1 LSTNATPIPRVLHQI
16 WLGKGEMPLHQR
28 RWRRRFAEM
37 NPHWEMRLW
46 TDDNLPPILNRNAW
60 AACGNVGGT
69 PGCVM
74 RSDILRLELLARFG
88 GIYLD
93 TDVKPIR
100 PLDDMCPPEVR
111 AWAACE
117 QLDIVSNAAMGFPPN
132 HPAMWH
138 AVAMIEESFFERRY
152 VGDQAGPGLIARVI
166 TQYDDVALYP
176 PAYFHPTVG
185 ESKCNPDAMGFLR
198 AAHLFAG
205 TWVEANQ
212 TKYAAQ
218 WTANAAGCGGNTAL
232 PPTCLQPVPPMRTLC
247 SQPKSNPD
255 GQSVWRDEADGV
267 QPAPRPIPDVLQPV

>member
-1 LSTNATPIPRVLHQI
+1 MNTTATATPIPRVLHQI

-88 GIYLD
+88 GVYLD

-100 PLDDMCPPEVR
+100 PLDEMCPADIR

-117 QLDIVSNAAMGFPPN
+117 QLDIISNAAMGFPAK

-152 VGDQAGPGLIARVI
+152 VGDQAGPGLLARVV

-185 ESKCNPDAMGFLR
+185 ESKSNPDAKGFLLG
-198 AAHLFAG
+198 AHLFAG
-205 TWVEANQ
+205 TWVEEAKDRHRALWRANS
-212 TKYAAQ
+212 A
-218 WTANAAGCGGNTAL
+218 
-232 PPTCLQPVPPMRTLC
+232 
-247 SQPKSNPD
+247 
-255 GQSVWRDEADGV
+255 
-267 QPAPRPIPDVLQPV
+267 

>member
-1 LSTNATPIPRVLHQI
+1 MSTTATPIPRVLHQI

-46 TDDNLPPILNRNAW
+46 TDHSLPPILNRNAW
-60 AACGNVGGT
+60 EACGGVGGT

-88 GIYLD
+88 GVYLD
-93 TDVKPIR
+93 TDIKPIR
-100 PLDDMCPPEVR
+100 PLDEMCPPEVR

-117 QLDIVSNAAMGFPPN
+117 QLDIVSNAAMGFPAN

-152 VGDQAGPGLIARVI
+152 VGDQAGPGLIARVV
-166 TQYDDVALYP
+166 TQYDDVVLYP
-176 PAYFHPTVG
+176 PAYFHPTV
-185 ESKCNPDAMGFLR
+185 EEVQSNPNGPAFLI

-205 TWVEANQ
+205 TWLDVHMERY
-212 TKYAAQ
+212 KKI
-218 WTANAAGCGGNTAL
+218 WSANAAG
-232 PPTCLQPVPPMRTLC
+232 
-247 SQPKSNPD
+247 S
-255 GQSVWRDEADGV
+255 AD
-267 QPAPRPIPDVLQPV
+267 PLLA

>member
-1 LSTNATPIPRVLHQI
+1 LSTTATATPIARVLHQI

-88 GIYLD
+88 GVYLD

-100 PLDDMCPPEVR
+100 PLDEMCPPEVR

-117 QLDIVSNAAMGFPPN
+117 QLDIVSNAAMGFPAN

-138 AVAMIEESFFERRY
+138 MVAVIEESFFERRY
-152 VGDQAGPGLIARVI
+152 VGDQAGPGLRARVVPE
-166 TQYDDVALYP
+166 YDDVALYP

-185 ESKCNPDAMGFLR
+185 ESKSNPDAKQFLLG
-198 AAHLFAG
+198 AHLFAG
-205 TWVEANQ
+205 TWVEANRER
-212 TKYAAQ
+212 YEEV
-218 WTANAAGCGGNTAL
+218 WVANI
-232 PPTCLQPVPPMRTLC
+232 
-247 SQPKSNPD
+247 
-255 GQSVWRDEADGV
+255 GQRNSVSRS
-267 QPAPRPIPDVLQPV
+267 L

>member
-1 LSTNATPIPRVLHQI
+1 MSTAARTTSIPRVLHQI
-16 WLGKGEMPLHQR
+16 WLGKGEMPLNQR

-60 AACGNVGGT
+60 DACGNVGGT

-88 GIYLD
+88 GVYLD

-100 PLDDMCPPEVR
+100 PLDEMCPPEVA

-138 AVAMIEESFFERRY
+138 AVAMVEESFFERRY
-152 VGDQAGPGLIARVI
+152 VGDQAGPGLIARVV

-185 ESKCNPDAMGFLR
+185 ESQSNPDAPAFLK
-198 AAHLFAG
+198 ASHLFAG
-205 TWVEANQ
+205 TWVADNRIR
-212 TKYAAQ
+212 YHRL
-218 WTANAAGCGGNTAL
+218 W
-232 PPTCLQPVPPMRTLC
+232 
-247 SQPKSNPD
+247 KSNQNTNSRASGFPKGIACTSGWPVSHMLYSID
-255 GQSVWRDEADGV
+255 GSCCSRSSSRLFGPHSA
-267 QPAPRPIPDVLQPV
+267 AARPPWSHSG

>member
-1 LSTNATPIPRVLHQI
+1 MSTTAKSTPIPRVLHQI

-46 TDDNLPPILNRNAW
+46 TDGNLPPILNRNAW
-60 AACGNVGGT
+60 DACGNVGGT

-74 RSDILRLELLARFG
+74 RSDILRLELLARYG
-88 GIYLD
+88 GVYLD

-100 PLDDMCPPEVR
+100 PLDEMCPPEVR

-152 VGDQAGPGLIARVI
+152 VGDQAGPGLLARVI
-166 TQYDDVALYP
+166 TQYDEVALYP

-185 ESKCNPDAMGFLR
+185 ESKSNPHAKNFLLG
-198 AAHLFAG
+198 AHLFAG
-205 TWVEANQ
+205 TWVEANRER
-212 TKYAAQ
+212 YEDV
-218 WTANAAGCGGNTAL
+218 WTAN
-232 PPTCLQPVPPMRTLC
+232 RIE
-247 SQPKSNPD
+247 S
-255 GQSVWRDEADGV
+255 R
-267 QPAPRPIPDVLQPV
+267 